1 MTKAHKISSII
12 IAIVML
18 IACIIGVATRLSYK
32 VFDPNV
38 AIYELENI
46 NVNIEA
52 IERIE
57 LESVLNDLE
66 AAESVFVV
74 YVKKSE
80 RCYQTTKVTTKVN
93 KVIKGNP
100 NEVDKKIVIY
110 EPNFLDYSKSNK
122 RLYYFPINH
131 INNMMIENKEYLIFC
146 NKIDYADSYQKTLK
160 CNEYVVEWD
169 WHLYSFPIEY
179 EADYIVNRENLT
191 YKDIKKFD
199 YICFDLKDANKIDT
213 IRKSILDE
221 YL

>member
-93 KVIKGNP
+93 RTYGRG
-100 NEVDKKIVIY
+100 
-110 EPNFLDYSKSNK
+110 YSKDKGATWNGGFASTEFAESRIDVK
-122 RLYYFPINH
+122 IRLALKPEWYNTKLV
-131 INNMMIENKEYLIFC
+131 EE
-146 NKIDYADSYQKTLK
+146 KILVPKG
-160 CNEYVVEWD
+160 
-169 WHLYSFPIEY
+169 
-179 EADYIVNRENLT
+179 
-191 YKDIKKFD
+191 IKLN
-199 YICFDLKDANKIDT
+199 IGLVAPVQLNT
-213 IRKSILDE
+213 GTILDGGAE
-221 YL
+221 QVLLPQNWPKEWIL